1 MRIDKW
7 LFFARFFKTRNR
19 VIKAIEKNY
28 IFLNGDLVKKQ
39 AQTVKIGDRI
49 IIKSS
54 KELLQIKVCNFGVK
68 RESYEIAKQMYEKTA
83 MDILKAADRGKEKIS
98 TDFHN
103 NTRPDKKSR
112 RLLIELKKGHNFF

>member
-39 AQTVKIGDRI
+39 AQTVKIGDTI

-54 KELLQIKVCNFGVK
+54 KHLLQIKVCNFAVN
-68 RESYEIAKQMYEKTA
+68 RESYEIAKEMYKTTA
-83 MDILKAADRGKEKIS
+83 LDILKAADRGKEKFPS
-98 TDFHN
+98 VFHN
-103 NTRPDKKSR
+103 NGRPDKKSR
-112 RLLIELKKGHNFF
+112 RLLIELKKKPNFF

>member
-39 AQTVKIGDRI
+39 AQTVKIGDTI

-54 KELLQIKVCNFGVK
+54 KHLLQIKVCNFAVN
-68 RESYEIAKQMYEKTA
+68 RESYEIAKEMYKTTA
-83 MDILKAADRGKEKIS
+83 LDILKAADRDKEKLPS
-98 TDFHN
+98 DFHN
-103 NTRPDKKSR
+103 NARPDKKSR
-112 RLLIELKKGHNFF
+112 RLLIELKKRPNFF

>member
-28 IFLNGDLVKKQ
+28 IFLNGELVKKQ
-39 AQTVKIGDRI
+39 AQIVKIGDTI

-54 KELLQIKVCNFGVK
+54 KQLLQIKVCNFAVK
-68 RESYEIAKQMYEKTA
+68 RQSYEIAKEMYKTTA
-83 MDILKAADRGKEKIS
+83 LDILKAADRDKEKLPS
-98 TDFHN
+98 DFHN
-103 NTRPDKKSR
+103 NARPDKKSR
-112 RLLIELKKGHNFF
+112 RLLIELKKKPNFF

>member
-28 IFLNGDLVKKQ
+28 VFLNGDIVKKQ

-49 IIKSS
+49 IIKGS
-54 KELLQIKVCNFGVK
+54 KGLLQIKVCNFAVK
-68 RESYEIAKQMYEKTA
+68 RESYEIAKKMYETTVK
-83 MDILKAADRGKEKIS
+83 DILKAADHGQEKFP
-98 TDFHN
+98 TDSYN
-103 NTRPDKKSR
+103 NARPDKKSR
-112 RLLIELKKGHNFF
+112 RLLIQLKKGSNFL

>member
-7 LFFARFFKTRNR
+7 LFFARIFKTRNR
-19 VIKAIEKNY
+19 AIKAIEKNY
-28 IFLNGDLVKKQ
+28 IFLNGDVVKKQ
-39 AQTVKIGDRI
+39 AQIVKIGDRI

-68 RESYEIAKQMYEKTA
+68 RESYEIAKEMYETKA
-83 MDILKAADRGKEKIS
+83 KDILKAADRGEEKFL

-103 NTRPDKKSR
+103 NARPDKKSR
-112 RLLIELKKGHNFF
+112 RLLIELKKGPNFF

>member
-19 VIKAIEKNY
+19 AIKAIEKNY
-28 IFLNGDLVKKQ
+28 IFLNGDIVNKQ

-68 RESYEIAKQMYEKTA
+68 RESYEIAKQMYEKTD

>member
-28 IFLNGDLVKKQ
+28 IFLNGELVKKQ
-39 AQTVKIGDRI
+39 AQIVKIGDTI

-54 KELLQIKVCNFGVK
+54 KQLLQIKVCNFAVK
-68 RESYEIAKQMYEKTA
+68 RQSYEIAKEMYKTTA
-83 MDILKAADRGKEKIS
+83 LDILKAADRDKEKLPS
-98 TDFHN
+98 DFHN
-103 NTRPDKKSR
+103 NARPDKKSR
-112 RLLIELKKGHNFF
+112 RLLIELKKGPNFF

>member
-28 IFLNGDLVKKQ
+28 IFLNGELVKKQ
-39 AQTVKIGDRI
+39 AQIVKIGDTI

-54 KELLQIKVCNFGVK
+54 KQLLQIKVCNFAVK
-68 RESYEIAKQMYEKTA
+68 RQSYEIAKEMYKTTA
-83 MDILKAADRGKEKIS
+83 LDILKAADRDKEKLPS
-98 TDFHN
+98 DFHN
-103 NTRPDKKSR
+103 NARPDKKSR
-112 RLLIELKKGHNFF
+112 RLLIELKKRPNFF